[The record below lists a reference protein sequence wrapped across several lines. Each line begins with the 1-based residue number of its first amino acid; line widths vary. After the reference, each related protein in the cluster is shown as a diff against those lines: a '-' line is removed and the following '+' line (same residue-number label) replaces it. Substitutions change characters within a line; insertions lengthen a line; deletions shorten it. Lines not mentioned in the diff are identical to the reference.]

1 MSYINIYKAPQYLS
15 LSIKSAIL
23 DPVDFFISK
32 TLFEKNASECL
43 HINITYIKLSDQYFL
58 INVVLYHSRNKNY
71 KRSSE
76 CCIWK
81 WFVWLWFLV
90 EWGAFQLHFML
101 DYFFI
106 SITYRAWVIYCMDNV
121 ILWTNKLIYY
131 TAIYSETFSLAVSWW
146 AGQIIQEFKK
156 SMCCDF

>member
-1 MSYINIYKAPQYLS
+1 MSCINIYKPPQYLS
-15 LSIKSAIL
+15 LSIKSAIF
-23 DPVDFFISK
+23 DPVDSFISK
-32 TLFEKNASECL
+32 TLFEKHASECL

-81 WFVWLWFLV
+81 WFVWLWSLV
-90 EWGAFQLHFML
+90 EWRAFQLHFML

-106 SITYRAWVIYCMDNV
+106 TITYRSWVIYYMDNI
-121 ILWTNKLIYY
+121 ILLRNKLIYN
-131 TAIYSETFSLAVSWW
+131 TAIYSEIFSLAVSWW

-156 SMCCDF
+156 AKCCDF